1 MKSSCVVRISLV
13 VDVHAAS
20 KLLLR
25 GNFDAL
31 SIEEVR
37 GLCSAIG
44 LVPRYRDE
52 SGAWKY
58 IAVADLRKVLRI
70 EAAKEEGD
78 RMWAYK
84 PSDVR
89 KVPSLRVHMYWS
101 APAFSLWSDETTLP
115 SYAQVGLSSAV
126 GLGYSVWL
134 WSHHKFVKGVP
145 TGVKLLDASALWF
158 ATRGTNNYTSS
169 ALATNQIAL
178 GLEGR
183 SRIGNQTAGFRIPV
197 GSSRLDPV

>member
-1 MKSSCVVRISLV
+1 MLRDRARTPIS
-13 VDVHAAS
+13 
-20 KLLLR
+20 
-25 GNFDAL
+25 
-31 SIEEVR
+31 
-37 GLCSAIG
+37 
-44 LVPRYRDE
+44 DE

-58 IAVADLRKVLRI
+58 QPVADLRKLLRI
-70 EAAKEEGD
+70 EAAKAEGN

-115 SYAQVGLSSAV
+115 NYAQVGLSSAV

-134 WSHHKFVKGVP
+134 WSHHKFVKGVRK
-145 TGVKLLDASALWF
+145 GAKLLDASALWF
-158 ATRGTNNYTSS
+158 ATRRTSNYTSS
-169 ALATNQIAL
+169 ALAANQFAL

-183 SRIGNQTAGFRIPV
+183 SRNGNQTAYFRIPV
-197 GSSRLDPV
+197 G

>member
-1 MKSSCVVRISLV
+1 MEFSCVVRISFV
-13 VDVHAAS
+13 VDVHKAS
-20 KLLLR
+20 KLLLC

-31 SIEEVR
+31 SMEEVR

-58 IAVADLRKVLRI
+58 LPVADLRKMLRI
-70 EAAKEEGD
+70 EAAKAEGN

-115 SYAQVGLSSAV
+115 NYAQVGLSSAV

-145 TGVKLLDASALWF
+145 KGAKLLDASALWF
-158 ATRGTNNYTSS
+158 ATRRTSSYTSS
-169 ALATNQIAL
+169 AFAAN
-178 GLEGR
+178 
-183 SRIGNQTAGFRIPV
+183 
-197 GSSRLDPV
+197 